1 MLDYHDH
8 HLQLNVVTHIYTG
21 CWLIRHLFE
30 LKFDCN
36 PWEIENRMRLCS
48 YIKYIFGY
56 NISKC
61 TIQLSMCNGSTLT
74 ILFYVYL
81 QEKHLS
87 FHSIT
92 DAFTLAIRNTNKKVH
107 VCIWNWYVNENG
119 SRQDDHRRK
128 EMTVKDAFYGMRYFW
143 TTLGKIYFEVFD
155 AIQNV
160 SMKNDHIWVFPVP
173 CFEMIQV
180 WFR

>member
-92 DAFTLAIRNTNKKVH
+92 DAFTLAIRNTNKKSICMYLKLICQWKRKQTRWSQTKGNDSEG
-107 VCIWNWYVNENG
+107 CILRYEVLLNY
-119 SRQDDHRRK
+119 SRQDI
-128 EMTVKDAFYGMRYFW
+128 FW
-143 TTLGKIYFEVFD
+143 GFWCNTKCQHEKWPYLDVPYVVF
-155 AIQNV
+155 
-160 SMKNDHIWVFPVP
+160 
-173 CFEMIQV
+173 
-180 WFR
+180 